1 MLAVFPIIPL
11 ILVTQS
17 ALDFLTAKNSTL
29 HLMRRQVEGLNNIK
43 NLCVKKCTYNP
54 DIIKKMEE
62 LYRSVRLF
70 QLEISFL
77 NKIIWEFRN
86 FNYSPVNAANC
97 QPLCTAVG
105 IGGAAEDRPE
115 KKKKEPKSKNE
126 NMTTCR
132 GSPNVEEETG
142 LVKMAPPNV
151 GVEK

>member
-1 MLAVFPIIPL
+1 MLVVFPVIPP

-29 HLMRRQVEGLNNIK
+29 HLMRRQVEGLNSIK

-62 LYRSVRLF
+62 LYRLVRLF
-70 QLEISFL
+70 QLEISFFKL
-77 NKIIWEFRN
+77 NCMGISQ

-115 KKKKEPKSKNE
+115 KKKKEPMTKNE